1 MNLVSGFLAL
11 FYLGVS
17 SISKKIRLFL
27 ADVKSLLKNFH
38 ILCEFNAEYVRFFLL
53 IFVFLICVCENF
65 LIFFCICIWMSCLLL
80 VTKNV

>member
-1 MNLVSGFLAL
+1 MNLVSVFLAL

-38 ILCEFNAEYVRFFLL
+38 ILCEFNAEYVRFFFVNFF
-53 IFVFLICVCENF
+53 IFDMC
-65 LIFFCICIWMSCLLL
+65 M
-80 VTKNV
+80 